1 MKIMLRRS
9 SEGILSAYVPKKDL
23 EEPIVAMDKPQMWG
37 GCVTL
42 ANGWRLELPM
52 MSADTVLPITVDA
65 RRLIEGATG
74 SSAASVPP
82 FDPVGE

>member
-1 MKIMLRRS
+1 MQVAPSTRWIC
-9 SEGILSAYVPKKDL
+9 
-23 EEPIVAMDKPQMWG
+23 VAMDNPQMWG

-74 SSAASVPP
+74 SSAANIPP

>member
-1 MKIMLRRS
+1 MKIMIRRS
-9 SEGILSAYVPKKDL
+9 SEGILSPTIPKKDW

-52 MSADTVLPITVDA
+52 MSADTALPITVDA

-74 SSAASVPP
+74 SSAASIPP